1 MLFFLDIFLKL
12 YMYNSVL
19 LLFTVD
25 KPDVKL
31 CWWQPLGASKGHIYI
46 SPSFP
51 RYLRLANCKSLLQV
65 ATYYLPLASSDLLLA
80 TTELPLATCDLRLAT
95 CHLSL
100 ATCGLPIATC
110 ELLHTFFFFEEFVCR
125 ILKGS
130 PLTNTLSKM
139 CLYMSLKCVLLSILL
154 RATERK
160 LETLWHVNSTC
171 CIRASFPFGVF
182 VKISYAK
189 GWFSPVMESW
199 LLNCC
204 VVVELTKEKN

>member
-31 CWWQPLGASKGHIYI
+31 CWWQPLGLQRDIYI
-46 SPSFP
+46 FLLLFLATCALQIASRCCKLLLTTCDLRVPTC
-51 RYLRLANCKSLLQV
+51 YLRLTSCH
-65 ATYYLPLASSDLLLA
+65 LLLA
-80 TTELPLATCDLRLAT
+80 TCD
-95 CHLSL
+95 LSL

-110 ELLHTFFFFEEFVCR
+110 DLLHTFFFEEFVCR

-160 LETLWHVNSTC
+160 LETFWHVNSTC
-171 CIRASFPFGVF
+171 CIRA
-182 VKISYAK
+182 
-189 GWFSPVMESW
+189 
-199 LLNCC
+199 LLSIWRVC
-204 VVVELTKEKN
+204 KNFLC

>member
-1 MLFFLDIFLKL
+1 MAAFGGF
-12 YMYNSVL
+12 
-19 LLFTVD
+19 
-25 KPDVKL
+25 
-31 CWWQPLGASKGHIYI
+31 KGTYIYI

-65 ATYYLPLASSDLLLA
+65 ATYYLRLASSDLLLA
-80 TTELPLATCDLRLAT
+80 TYELPLATCDLRLAT

-171 CIRASFPFGVF
+171 CIRA
-182 VKISYAK
+182 
-189 GWFSPVMESW
+189 
-199 LLNCC
+199 LLSIWRVC
-204 VVVELTKEKN
+204 KNFLC